1 MFTSEAS
8 VDVDR
13 TGTSEHTNSM
23 SEFEETILEEF
34 ISQADVDIS
43 KIEKLELINSG
54 LCAWEQSSKLSEREE
69 TRFKLK
75 RRLDSTLAALGESSK
90 NSHKAPLFASSSSV
104 TASNDLSSYL
114 YLYGLIHDTSL
125 IILLTICTTRPFL
138 LLASSHA
145 ACVNVYRTYPLSRY
159 LAVHYLTPQRVLS
172 HLPSYSVGYSHA
184 YITHPG

>member
-13 TGTSEHTNSM
+13 TETLEHTNST

-43 KIEKLELINSG
+43 ETGEVELINSR

-75 RRLDSTLAALGESSK
+75 RRLNSILAALGESSK
-90 NSHKAPLFASSSSV
+90 NLHEVPLFASSSLQFAFEEGV
-104 TASNDLSSYL
+104 ALWRW
-114 YLYGLIHDTSL
+114 H
-125 IILLTICTTRPFL
+125 
-138 LLASSHA
+138 
-145 ACVNVYRTYPLSRY
+145 
-159 LAVHYLTPQRVLS
+159 
-172 HLPSYSVGYSHA
+172 
-184 YITHPG
+184 